1 MQRCTYFQSTKH
13 YSRLAGRARVSVF
26 HLLLHGLKQPL
37 VVSGRC
43 NGLGP
48 NVLHR
53 AEGFRP
59 QVQIM
64 ETSLEQHIS
73 IAGHAGIYIEKA
85 KRKTERAHLLH
96 RVLTMCRYI
105 DRRGERRLQAAFS

>member
-1 MQRCTYFQSTKH
+1 MKH
-13 YSRLAGRARVSVF
+13 YPRLAGRARVSVF

-59 QVQIM
+59 QVQIV
-64 ETSLEQHIS
+64 ETSLEQHVS

-85 KRKTERAHLLH
+85 KKKNRENTSVRQGFNYVPVYRSEGGAPLASCNL
-96 RVLTMCRYI
+96 
-105 DRRGERRLQAAFS
+105 AFS

>member
-1 MQRCTYFQSTKH
+1 M
-13 YSRLAGRARVSVF
+13 SVF

-53 AEGFRP
+53 AEGFCP
-59 QVQIM
+59 QVQVV
-64 ETSLEQHIS
+64 ETSLEQRVS
-73 IAGHAGIYIEKA
+73 IAGHAGIYIHKA
-85 KRKTERAHLLH
+85 KKKTGEHVLD
-96 RVLTMCRYI
+96 RVLTMCQYI
-105 DRRGERRLQAAFS
+105 DRRGEHRLQAATWLFC

>member
-1 MQRCTYFQSTKH
+1 MKH
-13 YSRLAGRARVSVF
+13 YPRLAGRARVSVF

-43 NGLGP
+43 DGLGP

-59 QVQIM
+59 QVQIV
-64 ETSLEQHIS
+64 ETSLEQRVS

-85 KRKTERAHLLH
+85 KRKTRRTPLL
-96 RVLTMCRYI
+96 
-105 DRRGERRLQAAFS
+105 DRDCADISIGRGLASCDLAFS